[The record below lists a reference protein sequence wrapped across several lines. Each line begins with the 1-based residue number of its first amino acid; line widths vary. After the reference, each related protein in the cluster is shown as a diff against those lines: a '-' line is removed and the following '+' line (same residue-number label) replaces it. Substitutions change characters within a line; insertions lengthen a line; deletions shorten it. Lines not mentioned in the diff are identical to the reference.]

1 MARQSKTLTSFSN
14 VSAGSTATLQLPL
27 GATYDA
33 IHIEYDGV
41 TLAQLKNIEVR
52 INGKVIQSF
61 IDGVRLQ
68 DINKYY
74 KRNVKSGIITL
85 WFIRPEMDNVGLRR
99 MTAIG
104 TADVATFDLRVDID
118 AAATAPVLTAY
129 ANKSNQAPLGMITK
143 FKRFPASSATAGQK
157 EIDNIPREARIAA
170 IHLFKEDIAKC
181 EVEVNERPVYD
192 FGKVLGAGVQ
202 VDYGRNPNSAKHT
215 TVDFTLEG
223 DPSQALVV
231 QGAND
236 FRLRT
241 ELTTAGAFDIVVEYL
256 TDFGGI

>member
-1 MARQSKTLTSFSN
+1 MARQFKSQNSFSN

-27 GATYDA
+27 GATYDSL
-33 IHIEYDGV
+33 HVKYSGV

-61 IDGVRLQ
+61 IDGNRLQ
-68 DINKYY
+68 DINKHY
-74 KRNVKSGIITL
+74 KRNIKSGVLTI
-85 WFIRPEMDNVGLRR
+85 WFVRPEMDNVSLRR

-118 AAATAPVLTAY
+118 AAATAPVLTAF
-129 ANKSNQAPLGMITK
+129 AIKSNQSALGMITK
-143 FKRFPASSATAGQK
+143 IKRFPASSATSGLK
-157 EIDNIPREARIAA
+157 EIDNIPREGRIAA
-170 IHLFKEDIAKC
+170 VHLFKSDISKA

-192 FGKVLGAGVQ
+192 FDKALGAGVQ
-202 VDYGRNPNSAKHT
+202 VDHGRNPNSSKHT
-215 TVDFTLEG
+215 SVDFTLEG

-236 FRLRT
+236 FRIRT
-241 ELTTAGAFDIVVEYL
+241 TLDTSGAFDIVVEYL
-256 TDFGGI
+256 TAFDGI

>member
-1 MARQSKTLTSFSN
+1 MARQSKSLTSFSN

-33 IHIEYDGV
+33 IHIKYAGV

-61 IDGVRLQ
+61 IDATRLQ

-74 KRNVKSGIITL
+74 KRNVKAGVITL
-85 WFIRPEMDNVGLRR
+85 WFVRPEMDNVGLRR

-104 TADVATFDLRVDID
+104 TADVSTFDLRVDID
-118 AAATAPVLTAY
+118 GAAAAPVLTAY
-129 ANKSNQAPLGMITK
+129 ANKSNQSPLGMITK

-157 EIDNIPREARIAA
+157 EIDNIPREGRIAA
-170 IHLFKEDIAKC
+170 IHLFKADISKV

-192 FGKVLGAGVQ
+192 FDKVLGAGVQ
-202 VDYGRNPNSAKHT
+202 VDYGRNPNAAKHT
-215 TVDFTLEG
+215 SVDFTLDG

-241 ELTTAGAFDIVVEYL
+241 ELDTSGAFDIVVEYL
-256 TDFGGI
+256 TSFNGI